1 MGEYNITETVRFRYH
16 FCQQAKISLQ
26 TTVCNIT
33 LPAEKAAAEKAAAEK
48 AAAEKAAAEKAAAE
62 KAAAE
67 KAAADKKNPKKSLKI
82 GAKYRKYAVNDW
94 DPSFEGEELQVIT
107 LSFSA
112 GEMGMGVSTY
122 TLSSEFAD
130 PNYTIVY
137 GGKTW
142 YELGGKGG
150 GGTYTLSDTTITV
163 DGGGKATFTMT
174 TDGKLVV
181 ASNNGFFSS
190 ADKVAVGN
198 TFSIG

>member
-1 MGEYNITETVRFRYH
+1 
-16 FCQQAKISLQ
+16 
-26 TTVCNIT
+26 
-33 LPAEKAAAEKAAAEK
+33 
-48 AAAEKAAAEKAAAE
+48 
-62 KAAAE
+62 
-67 KAAADKKNPKKSLKI
+67 
-82 GAKYRKYAVNDW
+82 
-94 DPSFEGEELQVIT
+94 
-107 LSFSA
+107 
-112 GEMGMGVSTY
+112 MGVSTY